1 MRKDHSAEEL
11 AERRH
16 TLAYIRLIL
25 SRRPIFFKFPE
36 RMEAQFL
43 KKRVESS
50 LFYIHSGQWLLL
62 LMFSAILGMAW
73 VYFRE
78 LLSANHFLLF
88 KYVYFPVGA

>member
-43 KKRVESS
+43 KKRV
-50 LFYIHSGQWLLL
+50 
-62 LMFSAILGMAW
+62 
-73 VYFRE
+73 
-78 LLSANHFLLF
+78 
-88 KYVYFPVGA
+88 